1 MNKYLDIDFELM
13 EEENMELKFKD
24 MRAENIKP
32 YDIVTL
38 RDNELFIVLE
48 DNDGYK
54 ILVGF
59 DDIIPFTDYYSDLT
73 HMDDRDND
81 IVEVRRSE
89 DINELR
95 INNWQYMNPIWV
107 RKVKMTTQELY
118 DKLGYWVEIVE

>member
-59 DDIIPFTDYYSDLT
+59 DNIIPFTDYYSDLT

-95 INNWQYMNPIWV
+95 INNWQYMTPIWV
-107 RKVKMTTQELY
+107 RKVKMTIQELY
-118 DKLGYWVEIVE
+118 DELGYWVEIVE